1 MKTQIIKKLFLI
13 LFCLSMMI
21 ASAKATIKKGVDY
34 YNNRHENSDSIKAS
48 NKNINIAINYFLNAI
63 KISEYEKD
71 AALYL
76 LKSYYYK
83 GEFTTS
89 NSEEKKL
96 IFNKGKI
103 LGKKYIDKFPN
114 SVEFRYWYLVNLGS
128 WAQVYGI
135 ITAAREGVADQMK
148 NHSEIIINLDPTYQN
163 GGGYFMLGAVHY
175 KSPYIPFLLPWPDN
189 DEAIKYLQLAH
200 NTGIATLN
208 QKNYL
213 AQAIYKNGNH
223 EKATKLLN
231 EVVNTEPNTNEL
243 VEDLDKIQKAHQL
256 LKDF

>member
-13 LFCLSMMI
+13 FFCLSMMI
-21 ASAKATIKKGVDY
+21 ASAKADIKRGIDY
-34 YNNRHENSDSIKAS
+34 YNNRHENSDGIKAS
-48 NKNINIAINYFLNAI
+48 NKNINIAISYFLDAI

-83 GEFTTS
+83 GEFAIS

-103 LGKKYIDKFPN
+103 LGKEYIDKFPN

-135 ITAAREGVADQMK
+135 IAAAREGVADQMK
-148 NHSEIIINLDPTYQN
+148 NHSEVIINLDPTYQN

-223 EKATKLLN
+223 EKAIKLLN
-231 EVVNTEPNTNEL
+231 EVINTEPNINEL